1 MYDVKFCLLKI
12 CIRYF
17 LYNAFV
23 GQYHW
28 PNFFLQFDDQVD
40 DQINRNILLETIP
53 PNRKQKKNEQKKM
66 LKKPKKQRIKCV
78 SRWLLLGVIYS
89 YQSHRWLNENS
100 SFLRSNNRN
109 FGLKSNENERNV
121 RPKFEILDNMRLLF
135 ITDFINRTGTPD
147 DEKFQKTFD
156 FFPIVWLVF
165 FRGIC
170 WMTVSSE

>member
-1 MYDVKFCLLKI
+1 MWNFVYLKFAYVIFCTTRLSVNI
-12 CIRYF
+12 TD
-17 LYNAFV
+17 
-23 GQYHW
+23 
-28 PNFFLQFDDQVD
+28 PTFFCNLV
-40 DQINRNILLETIP
+40 INRNILLETIP